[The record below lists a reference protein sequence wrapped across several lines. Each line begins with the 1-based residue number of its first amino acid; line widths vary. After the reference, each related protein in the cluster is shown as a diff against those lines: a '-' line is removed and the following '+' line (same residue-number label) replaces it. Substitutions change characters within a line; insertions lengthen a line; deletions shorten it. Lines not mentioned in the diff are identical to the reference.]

1 MVMVTMKKAAI
12 LVDGWNEKN
21 YLHRICNIKDYKQDK
36 FHVDERNDD
45 ICGGGRKGVVD
56 LGLGTV
62 GAVT

>member
-1 MVMVTMKKAAI
+1 MVTMKKIAI

-21 YLHRICNIKDYKQDK
+21 YLHHNCNIKDYKKDT

-45 ICGGGRKGVVD
+45 ICGGRHKGVVD

-62 GAVT
+62 CAVT